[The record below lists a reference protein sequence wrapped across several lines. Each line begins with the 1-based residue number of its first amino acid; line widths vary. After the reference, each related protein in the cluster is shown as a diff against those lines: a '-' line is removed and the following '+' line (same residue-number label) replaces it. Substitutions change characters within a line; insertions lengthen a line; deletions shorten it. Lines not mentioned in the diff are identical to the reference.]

1 MLSYIAFYVLASI
14 LILQGTQLLG
24 ELTRPLGTVPAEVK
38 PNPLPAARIGGFL
51 VTFGAA
57 SVVAGLLSHLYP
69 WFQGSLGLLHGAG
82 ILVEA
87 VFGVWLVFG
96 RKVDYLPAPVADTPA
111 HGHH

>member
-1 MLSYIAFYVLASI
+1 MLSYIAFYVLAAI

-24 ELTRPLGTVPAEVK
+24 ELRGPLSAVPPEVK
-38 PNPLPAARIGGFL
+38 PDPAGAARVGGFL
-51 VTFGAA
+51 LTFGAA
-57 SVVAGLLSHLYP
+57 SVVAGLLSHAFP
-69 WFQGSLGLLHGAG
+69 WFQGSLRLLHGAG

-96 RKVDYLPAPVADTPA
+96 RKVDYTPAPVADEPA